1 MDGTLVIPVELKNF
15 LGFKQIISIQLQNI
29 QKLNQNTNWYLKL
42 LLLDFTV
49 IVIYYSSFLRAKET
63 SKFSPLILDI
73 ICVTRAWYS
82 FSSPSLDSKLTWEFL
97 IIAHWELRKKAA
109 IFEDEFVANFYEIS
123 ERNS

>member
-63 SKFSPLILDI
+63 SKFSPLILNI

-82 FSSPSLDSKLTWEFL
+82 FSLLSLDNKLTWEFL
-97 IIAHWELRKKAA
+97 IITHWELRKKAD
-109 IFEDEFVANFYEIS
+109 IFKDEFVTNFYEIS
-123 ERNS
+123 EKK